1 MPPEVLA
8 EVMMPR
14 TTAEI
19 LALADR
25 LADLTE
31 SEDEPGGV
39 ARDGA
44 PIRALRAAFVKRAE
58 VEAEMVAAVESA
70 RAEGYSWALIGSMIG
85 TSGQAARERFGIP
98 TPR

>member
-1 MPPEVLA
+1 
-8 EVMMPR
+8 MPR

-31 SEDEPGGV
+31 SEDDPVGIY
-39 ARDGA
+39 RDGT
-44 PIRALRAAFVKRAE
+44 PLRALRAAFVKRAE
-58 VEAEMVAAVESA
+58 AEAEMIAAVESA

-85 TSGQAARERFGIP
+85 TTGQSARERFGIP
-98 TPR
+98 THR